1 MGDHW
6 EFVERFVWPLDCG
19 RGVCIFCV
27 SSLFADCVEVG
38 YSDCGRVF
46 VFVTCCSMFCF
57 IDYIGC
63 FLWVVFVFV
72 VTIEKGFTVLEPE

>member
-1 MGDHW
+1 MGGHW
-6 EFVERFVWPLDCG
+6 EFVERFAWPLDCG
-19 RGVCIFCV
+19 RG
-27 SSLFADCVEVG
+27 CVEAG

-46 VFVTCCSMFCF
+46 VFVTCCSTFCF
-57 IDYIGC
+57 IDFIGC